1 MQKKAA
7 VFMLVIFVGIATAV
21 LAQSGPR
28 RGMPLYDPKT
38 ELTLS
43 GSVDDIQTQGCM
55 GRGLGTHL
63 MVKTQTETV
72 EVCVGPSSFI
82 QQKGFSFAKG
92 DQVDVTGSKVKLG
105 QTDVV
110 IARQITKDNQTL
122 TLRDTQGIPQWAGA
136 RRRSN

>member
-7 VFMLVIFVGIATAV
+7 VFMLVVLIGIATAV
-21 LAQSGPR
+21 LAQGGPR
-28 RGMPLYDPKT
+28 RGMPMYDPKT

-43 GSVDDIQTQGCM
+43 GSVDGIQNQGCM
-55 GRGLGTHL
+55 DRGMGTHL
-63 MVKTQTETV
+63 MLKTQTETV

-92 DQVDVTGSKVKLG
+92 DQVEVIGSKVKLG
-105 QTDVV
+105 QTEVV

-122 TLRDTQGIPQWAGA
+122 TLRDAQGIPQWAGTG
-136 RRRSN
+136 RRSN